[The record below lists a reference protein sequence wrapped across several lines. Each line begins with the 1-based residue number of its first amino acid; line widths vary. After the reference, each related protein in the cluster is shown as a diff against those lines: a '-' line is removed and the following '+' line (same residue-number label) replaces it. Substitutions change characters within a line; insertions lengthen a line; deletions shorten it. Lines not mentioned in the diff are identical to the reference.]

1 MPDLS
6 KKFSIHV
13 SSSSFSSIFF
23 LPDLLCTVIRSLNFL
38 TRVPVTSIF
47 FSRLD
52 RSDFSVLWTL
62 LLKMLKTWLVLLLRL
77 TFQVW
82 LVMLWHLFL
91 KRYSPTRA
99 ASFFLNTSYFFGSRY
114 FLLSLTIYF
123 LAASLALY
131 RSPLLWQ
138 SALQ

>member
-91 KRYSPTRA
+91 KRYSLTRA
-99 ASFFLNTSYFFGSRY
+99 ASFFLKTSYFFGSRY
-114 FLLSLTIYF
+114 FLLSLSVYF

-131 RSPLLWQ
+131 RSPLLWRL
-138 SALQ
+138 ALQ